1 MVLLSTIVLELS
13 RARRARGAA
22 RGSPGVDGALRGGRP
37 GPGARQPGPPG
48 CRRPEPGGEPG
59 PMPGGHGP
67 RPPASHVEIGGRLG
81 VAKSAVTKTI
91 DRLEERGL
99 LVRERDPGDRRTVY
113 ATLSPAGHQLFAA
126 AQPAFLDAVERHF
139 TSHIDYD
146 TLAHLAELPARI
158 TAAAVGAERKTR

>member
-1 MVLLSTIVLELS
+1 MVLLDGLAEAVGATVDLS
-13 RARRARGAA
+13 LAENLALCQVAMA
-22 RGSPGVDGALRGGRP
+22 PGHRLR
-37 GPGARQPGPPG
+37 
-48 CRRPEPGGEPG
+48 
-59 PMPGGHGP
+59 M
-67 RPPASHVEIGGRLG
+67 VEIAGRLG

-146 TLAHLAELPARI
+146 TLAYLAELPARI
-158 TAAAVGAERKTR
+158 TAAAVGADQKTR